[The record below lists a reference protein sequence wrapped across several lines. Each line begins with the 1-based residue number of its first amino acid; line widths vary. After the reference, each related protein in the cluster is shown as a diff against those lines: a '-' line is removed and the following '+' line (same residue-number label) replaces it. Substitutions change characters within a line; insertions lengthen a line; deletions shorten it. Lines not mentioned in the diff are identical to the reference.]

1 MLEKSQLALNP
12 ELEVRDESS
21 HTNHADASERSSG
34 QTRESLLVEAN
45 QELANLLQD
54 YRDIPPPTPDSPPE
68 SQHVRELLS
77 RAVQC
82 TLKQYTLQQELKA
95 ESYTDELTGLYNR
108 RGFLSL
114 VEQQFK
120 LASRAQRAFT
130 LFFIDVDGLKQIN
143 DRFGHATGDLALI
156 CTAQALIAT
165 FRETD
170 ILGRLGGDE
179 FAALAIDSSGD
190 HESAIATRLS
200 EKLKC
205 LNSNEDRYLLSLSVG
220 AVRYDSNTT
229 ISIKELMHLADLVM
243 YRAKK
248 SCRSRQ
254 TVIPFPCPSEKVLEW
269 SRYYSPR
276 HTRSRHEPRPKA

>member
-34 QTRESLLVEAN
+34 PTHESLLIEAN

-54 YRDIPPPTPDSPPE
+54 YRDIPPPTPDSSPE

-82 TLKQYTLQQELKA
+82 TMKQYTLQEELKA

-108 RGFLSL
+108 RGFLNL
-114 VEQQFK
+114 AEQQLK

-143 DRFGHATGDLALI
+143 DKFGHSTGDSALI
-156 CTAQALIAT
+156 CTAQALTAT
-165 FRETD
+165 FRNSD

-179 FAALAIDSSGD
+179 FAALAVDSSGD

-200 EKLKC
+200 DKLKY
-205 LNSNEDRYLLSLSVG
+205 LNSSESRYLLSLSVG
-220 AVRYDSNTT
+220 AVRYDPGTMM
-229 ISIKELMHLADLVM
+229 SIKELIHLADQTM

-254 TVIPFPCPSEKVLEW
+254 RVIPFPDVSGKVLEW
-269 SRYYSPR
+269 SRRPNSR
-276 HTRSRHEPRPKA
+276 HTRNRHDPRPMA

>member
-34 QTRESLLVEAN
+34 QTHDSLLIEAN

-54 YRDIPPPTPDSPPE
+54 YRDIPPPTPDSSPE

-82 TLKQYTLQQELKA
+82 TLKQYTLQGELKA
-95 ESYTDELTGLYNR
+95 QSCTDELTGLYNR

-114 VEQQFK
+114 AEQQFK

-130 LFFIDVDGLKQIN
+130 LFFVDVDGLKQIN
-143 DRFGHATGDLALI
+143 DKFGHSTGDLALI
-156 CTAQALIAT
+156 CTAEALTAT
-165 FRETD
+165 FRKSD

-179 FAALAIDSSGD
+179 FAALAVDSSGD

-205 LNSNEDRYLLSLSVG
+205 LNSSDARYMLSLSVG
-220 AVRYDSNTT
+220 AVRYDPGSTL
-229 ISIKELMHLADLVM
+229 SIKELIHLADQAM
-243 YRAKK
+243 YRVKK
-248 SCRSRQ
+248 TCRSRER
-254 TVIPFPCPSEKVLEW
+254 VIPFPCPSEKVLEW
-269 SRYYSPR
+269 SRRPSHR
-276 HTRSRHEPRPKA
+276 HIRSRHEPRPMA